1 MRNGVLALM
10 TVVLSSASGS
20 VVGYHIDPVKA
31 AWSGWTRTIP
41 GYDTV
46 SQEVVVCWDSL
57 DRVELFAGAKGNGG
71 AYAVQVLV
79 DGDPVMTSPGNGV
92 PDHGWVKFDQWP
104 DTVAFTKGKTVTI
117 RFTSGGSDSVT

>member
-1 MRNGVLALM
+1 MRSICLL
-10 TVVLSSASGS
+10 VVVAVTAVTAS
-20 VVGYHIDPVKA
+20 VTAYHIEPRTA
-31 AWSGWTRTIP
+31 AMSGKVP
-41 GYDTV
+41 GGRQYGGV
-46 SQEVVVCWDSL
+46 SQEVVACWDSL

-117 RFTSGGSDSVT
+117 RFTRGGSDSVT